1 MLSPSN
7 PEVLVFELNSD
18 GRIARV
24 DVFMP
29 DAGGLKPSRRYARIM
44 FAFLPGIPGA
54 DDLRTLAR
62 RVDTA
67 RHHGVPN
74 GCVLELD
81 LQVVPQETGG
91 FDPFAMIASG
101 GKPLLLREAVA
112 AIHRAAEDPRV
123 AGLIARVQIPAAAAG
138 PVQELREAITAFSD
152 VKPSLAWAETYPGT
166 LSYYLASAFREVWM
180 QPSGT
185 VGLVGFATN
194 ALFLR
199 DALDKAGI
207 EAQFI
212 ARGEYKSA
220 ANLFTQDRYTDAH
233 READSRLIESLH
245 TQVWKAVAD
254 SRHLEPA
261 EVDTLADKA
270 PLLRDDAV
278 TGRLIDRIG
287 FRDEAYARIGELVGA
302 PDISPETGDADSD
315 DAPPRLYL
323 SRYAR
328 ATASRPTPSMPP
340 IPGRKTK
347 PTIAVVTLHGPIV
360 SGRGGP
366 QLLPIGN
373 SSAGGDTIAAALRE
387 AAADDAVSAIVLRV
401 DSPGGSVTGSE
412 TIWREVNRVRDR
424 GKPVVASMG
433 AVAASGGYYV
443 SMSADAIVAN
453 AGTIT
458 GSIGVVTGKLVA
470 RELKDRLGVG
480 SDSVRTNANADAW
493 SINKPFT
500 DEQHAHVEAEAD
512 LFYTDFIERVAQGR
526 KMTVEAV
533 DAIARG
539 RVWTGADALERGLV
553 DELGGLRTAITR
565 AKVLAGL
572 EPDADVRIAGYP
584 GSSLMDLLR
593 PKASSQPAAASLPD
607 AVGALL
613 GRSVAGVLSQAE
625 RSLTGVSA
633 LWLGDYRF

>member
-1 MLSPSN
+1 
-7 PEVLVFELNSD
+7 
-18 GRIARV
+18 
-24 DVFMP
+24 
-29 DAGGLKPSRRYARIM
+29 M
-44 FAFLPGIPGA
+44 FAFLPGIPGT
-54 DDLRTLAR
+54 DDLRALVR

-74 GCVLELD
+74 GCVIELD
-81 LQVVPQETGG
+81 LLSVPQETRG

-101 GKPLLLREAVA
+101 GRPLVLREAVA

-138 PVQELREAITAFSD
+138 PVQELRAAIAAFSD

-220 ANLFTQDRYTDAH
+220 ANLFTQDHYTEAH

-245 TQVWKAVAD
+245 DQVWQAVAE
-254 SRHLEPA
+254 SRHLEVA
-261 EVDTLADKA
+261 EVNALADKA

-278 TGRLIDRIG
+278 TGRLIDRVG
-287 FRDEAYARIGELVGA
+287 FRDEAYTRIAEFAGA
-302 PDISPETGDADSD
+302 PGISPDADSD
-315 DAPPRLYL
+315 PDAPPRLYL

-328 ATASRPTPSMPP
+328 ATESSRAYGPVPSMPS
-340 IPGRKTK
+340 IPGRKGK

-366 QLLPIGN
+366 QLLPFGN

-387 AAADDAVSAIVLRV
+387 AAADDSVSAIVLRV

-412 TIWREVNRVRDR
+412 TIWREVNRVRDG
-424 GKPVVASMG
+424 GKPVVVSMG

-443 SMSADAIVAN
+443 SMSADTIVAN
-453 AGTIT
+453 PGTIT

-480 SDSVRTNANADAW
+480 SDSVRTNPNADAW
-493 SINKPFT
+493 SVNQPFT
-500 DEQHAHVEAEAD
+500 DAQHAHVEAEAD
-512 LFYTDFIERVAQGR
+512 LFYADFVERVAKGR
-526 KMTVEAV
+526 KLTVAAV

-539 RVWTGADALERGLV
+539 RVWTGADAMERGLV

-565 AKVLAGL
+565 ATVLAGL
-572 EPDADVRIAGYP
+572 EPDDEVRLVGHP
-584 GSSLMDLLR
+584 GSSLMDFLR
-593 PKASSQPAAASLPD
+593 PKPSSQPAAASLPE
-607 AVGALL
+607 ALAALL
-613 GRSVAGVLSQAE
+613 GRTVAGVIGPAE

>member
-1 MLSPSN
+1 
-7 PEVLVFELNSD
+7 
-18 GRIARV
+18 
-24 DVFMP
+24 
-29 DAGGLKPSRRYARIM
+29 M

-54 DDLRTLAR
+54 DELRTLAR

-67 RHHGVPN
+67 RHHGVPD

-81 LQVVPQETGG
+81 LQAVPNETGG
-91 FDPFAMIASG
+91 FDPFAMIAG
-101 GKPLLLREAVA
+101 GGRPLVLREAVA
-112 AIHRAAEDPRV
+112 AIHRAAKDPRV
-123 AGLIARVQIPAAAAG
+123 AGLIARVQISAAAAG

-207 EAQFI
+207 EAQFV

-220 ANLFTQDRYTDAH
+220 ANLFTQDHYTEAH
-233 READSRLIESLH
+233 READSRLIDSLQ
-245 TQVWKAVAD
+245 TQVWQAVAE
-254 SRHLEPA
+254 SRHLEA
-261 EVDTLADKA
+261 SELDSLADKA

-287 FRDEAYARIGELVGA
+287 FRDEAYARIGELAGA
-302 PDISPETGDADSD
+302 PGVSPGTGDADSD

-328 ATASRPTPSMPP
+328 AAESSRVHAPGLP
-340 IPGRKTK
+340 IPGRKSK

-366 QLLPIGN
+366 QLLPVGN

-387 AAADDAVSAIVLRV
+387 AAADDSVSAIVLRV

-412 TIWREVNRVRDR
+412 TIWREVNRARDG

-453 AGTIT
+453 PGTIT

-470 RELKDRLGVG
+470 RELKDRVGVG
-480 SDSVRTNANADAW
+480 SDSVRTNRNADAW
-493 SINKPFT
+493 SINQPFT

-572 EPDADVRIAGYP
+572 EPDADVRLAGYP
-584 GSSLMDLLR
+584 GSSLMDMLR
-593 PKASSQPAAASLPD
+593 PKPSSQPAAASLPE
-607 AVGALL
+607 AVGALI

-625 RSLTGVSA
+625 RSLTGATA

>member
-1 MLSPSN
+1 
-7 PEVLVFELNSD
+7 
-18 GRIARV
+18 
-24 DVFMP
+24 
-29 DAGGLKPSRRYARIM
+29 M
-44 FAFLPGIPGA
+44 FAFLPGVPGI
-54 DDLRTLAR
+54 DDLRALGR

-67 RHHGVPN
+67 RHRGVPD

-81 LQVVPQETGG
+81 LHTMPPETAG
-91 FDPFAMIASG
+91 FDPLAMIASG
-101 GKPLLLREAVA
+101 GKPMLLREAVA

-123 AGLIARVQIPAAAAG
+123 AGLIARVQLPAASPG
-138 PVQELREAITAFSD
+138 PVQELRAAIAAFSD

-185 VGLVGFATN
+185 VGLIGFATN

-207 EAQFI
+207 EAQFV

-220 ANLFTQDRYTDAH
+220 ANLFTQDQYTEPH
-233 READSRLIESLH
+233 READSRLIDSLRS
-245 TQVWKAVAD
+245 QVWEAVAE
-254 SRHLEPA
+254 SRH
-261 EVDTLADKA
+261 VDPSELDALADKA

-278 TGRLIDRIG
+278 AGRLIDRIG
-287 FRDEAYARIGELVGA
+287 FRDEAYGRIAELVGA
-302 PDISPETGDADSD
+302 PGITADTGDADAE

-323 SRYAR
+323 SRYAK
-328 ATASRPTPSMPP
+328 AGGARPTPP
-340 IPGRKTK
+340 IPGRKAK
-347 PTIAVVTLHGPIV
+347 PTVAVVTLHGPIV

-366 QLLPIGN
+366 QVLPFGN

-387 AAADDAVSAIVLRV
+387 AAANDDVTAIVLRV

-412 TIWREVNRVRDR
+412 TIWREVNRIRDA
-424 GKPVVASMG
+424 GKPIVASMG

-470 RELKDRLGVG
+470 RELKERLGVG
-480 SDSVRTNANADAW
+480 SGSVRTNANADAW
-493 SINKPFT
+493 SINQPFT

-512 LFYTDFIERVAQGR
+512 LFYTDFVERVAAGR
-526 KMTVEAV
+526 RLSVTDV

-553 DELGGLRTAITR
+553 DELGGLRTAIAR

-572 EPDADVRIAGYP
+572 DPDDDVRIVNYP
-584 GSSLMDLLR
+584 GSSVLDLLR
-593 PKASSQPAAASLPD
+593 PKPSSQPAAASLPD
-607 AVGALL
+607 ALAALL
-613 GRSVAGVLSQAE
+613 GRSVVGALGQAE
-625 RSLTGVSA
+625 RSLTGVNA
-633 LWLGDYRF
+633 LWWGGYRF

>member
-1 MLSPSN
+1 MLS
-7 PEVLVFELNSD
+7 
-18 GRIARV
+18 
-24 DVFMP
+24 
-29 DAGGLKPSRRYARIM
+29 
-44 FAFLPGIPGA
+44 FLPGIPGT
-54 DDLRTLAR
+54 DDLRALAR
-62 RVDTA
+62 KVDTA
-67 RHHGVPN
+67 RHRGVPD

-81 LQVVPQETGG
+81 LLTVPNETGG
-91 FDPFAMIASG
+91 FDPFAVIASG

-112 AIHRAAEDPRV
+112 AIHRAAKDDRV
-123 AGLIARVQIPAAAAG
+123 AGLIARVQIPAASAG
-138 PVQELREAITAFSD
+138 PVQELREAIAAFSD

-194 ALFLR
+194 AMFLR

-233 READSRLIESLH
+233 READGRLIESLH
-245 TQVWKAVAD
+245 AQVLAAVAE
-254 SRHLEPA
+254 SRHIDPA
-261 EVDTLADKA
+261 DVDALADKA

-278 TGRLIDRIG
+278 TGRLVDRIG

-302 PDISPETGDADSD
+302 PGISPETGDADSD

-323 SRYAR
+323 VRYAR
-328 ATASRPTPSMPP
+328 ATASRPSPPMPS
-340 IPGRKTK
+340 IPGRKGK

-366 QLLPIGN
+366 QLLPFGN

-387 AAADDAVSAIVLRV
+387 AAADDSVSAIVLRV

-412 TIWREVNRVRDR
+412 TIWREVNRVRSGTDGA

-443 SMSADAIVAN
+443 SMGADAIVAN

-470 RELKDRLGVG
+470 RELKDRIGVG
-480 SDSVRTNANADAW
+480 SDSVRTNPNADAW
-493 SINKPFT
+493 SINQPFT

-512 LFYTDFIERVAQGR
+512 LFYTDFIERVAAGR
-526 KMTVEAV
+526 KLTVEAV

-553 DELGGLRTAITR
+553 DELGGLRTAITK

-572 EPDADVRIAGYP
+572 EPDADVRIASYP
-584 GSSLMDLLR
+584 GSSLMDMLR

-607 AVGALL
+607 ALAALV
-613 GRSVAGVLSQAE
+613 GRSLAGVLVQAE